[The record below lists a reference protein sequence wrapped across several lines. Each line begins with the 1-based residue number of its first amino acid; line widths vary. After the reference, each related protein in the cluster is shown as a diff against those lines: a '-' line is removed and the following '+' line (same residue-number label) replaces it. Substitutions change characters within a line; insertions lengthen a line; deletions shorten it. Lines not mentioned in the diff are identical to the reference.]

1 MPALQVREFPE
12 DLYEE
17 LRVFAARN
25 HRSIAQQTVAS
36 VEQAIRGCHQAQ
48 CASERRGSFTVEPLV
63 EREARNAKRE
73 EVFRRARERQ
83 SKLCGALPEPSTMLA
98 EARTERDAL
107 FGELAAD
114 VAGEKR

>member
-36 VEQAIRGCHQAQ
+36 VEQAIRGCDQVQ
-48 CASERRGSFTVEPLV
+48 RTSERQGLFTIESSV
-63 EREARNAKRE
+63 EREARNARRE
-73 EVFRRARERQ
+73 EIFRRARERQ
-83 SKLCGALPEPSTMLA
+83 SKLRGTLPEPSTMLA
-98 EARTERDAL
+98 EARTERDAR
-107 FGELAAD
+107 FDELAAD